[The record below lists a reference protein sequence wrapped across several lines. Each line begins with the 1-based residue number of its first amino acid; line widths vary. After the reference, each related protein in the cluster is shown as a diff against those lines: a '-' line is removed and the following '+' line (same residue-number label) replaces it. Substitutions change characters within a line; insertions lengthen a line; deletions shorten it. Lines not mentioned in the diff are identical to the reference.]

1 MGRIALGLGWLVYI
15 QNSVPK
21 NAFSRRFGALYRVF
35 ENKYYF
41 DELYQWVIDRIVLVL
56 GQGVAIFDR
65 VIVNDL
71 GVDGT
76 GNSFVSVGRKLR
88 YHETGHIYNYAM
100 GMVLGLL
107 GLVLLW
113 TVIL

>member
-1 MGRIALGLGWLVYI
+1 MNYFL
-15 QNSVPK
+15 
-21 NAFSRRFGALYRVF
+21 F

-41 DELYQWVIDRIVLVL
+41 DEVYQWIIDRIVLVL
-56 GQGVAIFDR
+56 GRGVAIFDR

-76 GNSFVSVGRKLR
+76 GNSFVKIGRKLR
-88 YHETGHIYNYAM
+88 YHETGYVYNYAM

-107 GLVLLW
+107 GLVLLGA
-113 TVIL
+113 VIL

>member
-1 MGRIALGLGWLVYI
+1 M
-15 QNSVPK
+15 
-21 NAFSRRFGALYRVF
+21 
-35 ENKYYF
+35 
-41 DELYQWVIDRIVLVL
+41 VL

-65 VIVNDL
+65 VVVNDL
-71 GVDGT
+71 GGDGT

-88 YHETGHIYNYAM
+88 YHETGRIYNYAM
-100 GMVLGLL
+100 GMVIGLL